1 MKKFAILVLLL
12 LCSFWLFA
20 QDETTSRTDTL
31 RKDAL
36 NVYMS
41 ASSYLKM
48 EIPFINYVRDR
59 KVADLIIIEA
69 AQRTGS
75 GGIEYTYF
83 IEGQFKYSGMMDTLK
98 YTTSPDE
105 TQDQIRSKEVK
116 TLKMGLMRYIIKT
129 PLADYINIRFSE
141 PLSEEVSSDKWNS
154 WVFRTRLSAYL
165 NGQKTYKSR
174 SLTSS
179 ISASKITSKWKIDLN
194 FYYNNSLSEYDY
206 GDIKA
211 SNTRKSSD
219 AELLVVKSLNDHW
232 SAGGYSEILNSTYSN
247 FDLGINLFPA
257 IEYDIFPYSESTRR
271 QFRILYGVG
280 LSYNNYTDTTQFFR
294 TEETLWSHR
303 FQASYNTVQKWGNIS
318 ISATWNNYLH
328 DFSLNNLSLYGY
340 VSLKIAKGFSVSLSG
355 RYEFIHDQVS
365 LRKGDASI
373 EDVLLNRQE
382 LSTTYSYY
390 TSFGVTYTFGS
401 IYNNVVNP
409 RFSGF

>member
-41 ASSYLKM
+41 ASSYLKK

-59 KVADLIIIEA
+59 KVADLIIINA

-179 ISASKITSKWKIDLN
+179 ITASKITSKWKIDLN

-206 GDIKA
+206 GDIKF
-211 SNTRKSSD
+211 N
-219 AELLVVKSLNDHW
+219 LLKL
-232 SAGGYSEILNSTYSN
+232 
-247 FDLGINLFPA
+247 
-257 IEYDIFPYSESTRR
+257 
-271 QFRILYGVG
+271 
-280 LSYNNYTDTTQFFR
+280 
-294 TEETLWSHR
+294 
-303 FQASYNTVQKWGNIS
+303 
-318 ISATWNNYLH
+318 
-328 DFSLNNLSLYGY
+328 
-340 VSLKIAKGFSVSLSG
+340 
-355 RYEFIHDQVS
+355 
-365 LRKGDASI
+365 
-373 EDVLLNRQE
+373 
-382 LSTTYSYY
+382 
-390 TSFGVTYTFGS
+390 
-401 IYNNVVNP
+401 
-409 RFSGF
+409 